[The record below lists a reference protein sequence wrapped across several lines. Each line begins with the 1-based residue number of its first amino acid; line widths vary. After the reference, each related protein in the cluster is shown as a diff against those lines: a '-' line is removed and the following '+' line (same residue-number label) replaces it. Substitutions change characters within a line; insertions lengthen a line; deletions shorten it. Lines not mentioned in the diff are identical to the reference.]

1 MRLRSLLLSLV
12 SSALLLTLGLALGV
26 AHLTRQSQEVG
37 QLEQQAHQAATQIS
51 ALLVLT
57 HEYGLHAEPRTV
69 QQWWALHGE
78 ISEALAATAKSPLP
92 APLEASAGVAQLGE
106 TFRPLVAGEDKAGTG
121 AEIGARDTQQQSL
134 QARRKALLLSQL
146 LADSQAVTESV
157 QRWSL
162 AANQQRQAY
171 ETLTARLAVGI
182 PVLMLL
188 LFAGLA
194 VLLFQRVLRPLQQM
208 SRAVEAISKGDLSV
222 RSATGT
228 QDELGEL
235 SRHFDAMAV
244 DLVSEL
250 RREVK
255 ERQQAEAQ
263 LRLAAS
269 VFSHAREGIMIT
281 AADGSIIE
289 VNATFSEITGFSRE
303 EVLGQNPRLLKSGRH
318 DAEFYRELWTNLLE
332 KSFWAGEIWNR
343 RKSGEIYAEMQTI
356 SAIRDEQGRISQFV
370 SLFSDITTLK
380 DHERELRSLAYHDA
394 LTGLPNRVLLQDRLQ
409 QAMAQA
415 KRRGSHLAL
424 AYVDLDAFKAI
435 NDQYG
440 HAAGDALLVGVAKHV
455 KQVLR
460 EGDTFARLGGDEF
473 IVLLADLPSEAACE
487 PMLERILEAAAL
499 PVSWQGLRLQV
510 SASLGVTCYPG
521 EEELDPTQL
530 LQQAD
535 HAMYRAKQE
544 GRNRFEMSGP
554 GDLL

>member
-1 MRLRSLLLSLV
+1 MRLRNLLLTLV
-12 SSALLLTLGLALGV
+12 SSALALTLGLALGV
-26 AHLTRQSQEVG
+26 AHLTRQSHEIG

-69 QQWWALHGE
+69 QQWWTLHGE
-78 ISEALAATAKSPLP
+78 IREALAATAKSPMP

-106 TFRPLVAGEDKAGTG
+106 TFAPLVAGEESAGTI
-121 AEIGARDTQQQSL
+121 AKDAQQQSL

-146 LADSQAVTESV
+146 LADSQAVAESV

-194 VLLFQRVLRPLQQM
+194 VLLFKRVLRPLQQM
-208 SRAVEAISKGDLSV
+208 NRAVEAISKGDLSV

-303 EVLGQNPRLLKSGRH
+303 EVLGRNPRLLKSGRH
-318 DAEFYRELWTNLLE
+318 DAEFYRELWTHLLE
-332 KSFWAGEIWNR
+332 KNFWVGEIWNR

-356 SAIRDEQGRISQFV
+356 SAIRDEQGHITQFV

-380 DHERELRSLAYHDA
+380 DHELRLRNLAYHDA

-435 NDQYG
+435 NDQHG
-440 HAAGDALLVGVAKHV
+440 HAAGDALLVGVARHV

-487 PMLERILEAAAL
+487 PMLTRILEAAAL
-499 PVSWQGLRLQV
+499 PVSWQGLQLQV

>member
-1 MRLRSLLLSLV
+1 MRLRTALVGFV
-12 SSALLLTLGLALGV
+12 SSALLLTLGLALSLAYLARQSHAMRQLESE
-26 AHLTRQSQEVG
+26 AHLAV
-37 QLEQQAHQAATQIS
+37 TQIS
-51 ALLVLT
+51 ELLVLT
-57 HEYGLHAEPRTV
+57 HEFGLHGEPRTV
-69 QQWWALHGE
+69 QQWQALHGK
-78 ISEALAATAKSPLP
+78 ISQALAATANSRLP
-92 APLEASAGVAQLGE
+92 APVEASAGVAQLGE
-106 TFRPLVAGEDKAGTG
+106 TFALLAKAEALKAATE
-121 AEIGARDTQQQSL
+121 APAPQAL
-134 QARRKALLLSQL
+134 QARRNALLLSQL
-146 LADSQAVTESV
+146 LADSRAVTESV

-162 AANQQRQAY
+162 AADQQRQHLDG
-171 ETLTARLAVGI
+171 LTTRLSIAI

-188 LFAGLA
+188 LFGALA
-194 VLLFQRVLRPLQQM
+194 VLLFKRVLDPL
-208 SRAVEAISKGDLSV
+208 RRLNLAVEAISKGDLSV
-222 RSATGT
+222 RSATAT
-228 QDELGEL
+228 DDEFGEL

-244 DLVSEL
+244 DLVSDL
-250 RREVK
+250 RHEVK

-281 AADGSIIE
+281 AADGAIID
-289 VNATFSEITGFSRE
+289 VNATFSEITGFTRE

-318 DAEFYRELWTNLLE
+318 DEAFYRALWTRLLE
-332 KSFWAGEIWNR
+332 KDYWTGEIWNR

-356 SAIRDEQGRISQFV
+356 SAIRDEAGRITQFV

-380 DHERELRSLAYHDA
+380 DHELRLRTLAYHDA

-415 KRRGSHLAL
+415 KRRGNHLAL
-424 AYVDLDAFKAI
+424 AFVDLDAFKAI

-440 HAAGDALLVGVAKHV
+440 HAAGDALLVGVAQHI

-487 PMLERILEAAAL
+487 PLLERVLEAASL
-499 PVSWQGLRLQV
+499 PVTWKGLRLQV
-510 SASLGVTCYPG
+510 SASLGVACYPG
-521 EEELDPTQL
+521 ERELDPTQL

-554 GDLL
+554 GDLD